1 MNTCAVKVIY
11 KYEMLRARETL
22 LQSLVSPVVSTALYF
37 GGGYLFGDMDGERKG
52 SVARETTW
60 SWRVN
65 YGYTGNHNIVPEPMQ
80 GNFSESTDV
89 QTNIGG
95 LTLGWLAQSGE
106 RVDIYAKAALYRH
119 FPSKA
124 KMFEG
129 LIEFVEDTIFSLAN
143 RILAE
148 EKDAVT
154 RCEKLCLLLLGF
166 SEKNP
171 GMTRLLVGDALTGE
185 HARLRVRVSQ
195 FYDRIETQLKQ
206 ILREARLHGQAMTD
220 DQVQTRS
227 SLLLAIVEGRLQ
239 QFVRSGFERSPLA
252 QWSGQGAGR
261 RRTSIC
267 CTSLRIW
274 LLIV

>member
-1 MNTCAVKVIY
+1 MSPRADKQERGSRRQAIL
-11 KYEMLRARETL
+11 EALAREL
-22 LQSLVSPVVSTALYF
+22 EERP
-37 GGGYLFGDMDGERKG
+37 GERITTAQL
-52 SVARETTW
+52 ARA
-60 SWRVN
+60 V
-65 YGYTGNHNIVPEPMQ
+65 GV
-80 GNFSESTDV
+80 SE
-89 QTNIGG
+89 
-95 LTLGWLAQSGE
+95 
-106 RVDIYAKAALYRH
+106 AALYRH

-129 LIEFVEDTIFSLAN
+129 LIEFVEETVFSLAN

-206 ILREARLHGQAMTD
+206 ILREARLHGQSMTD
-220 DQVQTRS
+220 EQVQTRS

-252 QWSGQGAGR
+252 QWPAQWA
-261 RRTSIC
+261 
-267 CTSLRIW
+267 SLDCVMRD
-274 LLIV
+274 